1 MNSKERLTNRLRG
14 QAVDRP
20 PNFDIMMA
28 FAAHH
33 INQPLSRYYLDHRVL
48 AEANLAVREA
58 FQLDILQTI
67 SDPYREAADL
77 GLEVEFPEDGL
88 PLRRKTLLAEEADL
102 GRIKPVDPSRGR
114 RMSDR
119 IEAIRYLRERA
130 GGQVP
135 VMGWVEGALAG
146 VNVLRGDSALMLD
159 LYDRPG
165 WVKDCLEFMVEI
177 EIAFARAQIE
187 AGADIIGL
195 GDAIASQI
203 SPAMYAEFALP
214 FEQRIFGAV
223 HEMGAVAR
231 LHICGNTTRILALM
245 GQSGADIIDLD
256 WMVSLRSAVELYGEK
271 GPAVCGN
278 FDPVRVMLR
287 GTPSEVRETVL
298 NCVAQGN
305 HRSINAAGCEIPD
318 GTPLENLHAQSQ
330 ALRECSSPPRH

>member
-1 MNSKERLTNRLRG
+1 MNSNERVTNRLRG
-14 QAVDRP
+14 QTVDRP

-33 INQPLSRYYLDHRVL
+33 INQPLSRYYLDYRVL
-48 AEANLAVREA
+48 AEANLAVYEA

-77 GLEVEFPEDGL
+77 GLEVDFPEDGL
-88 PLRRKTLLAEEADL
+88 PLRRKALLGEETDL
-102 GRIKPVDPSRGR
+102 GRIKSVEPARGR

-119 IEAIRYLRERA
+119 IAAVGYLCEKA
-130 GGQVP
+130 GGKAP
-135 VMGWVEGALAG
+135 VMGWVEGALAV
-146 VNVLRGDSALMLD
+146 VNVLRGDSALMMD
-159 LYDRPG
+159 LYDRPD

-177 EIAFARAQIE
+177 EIAFARAQIQ

-214 FEQRIFGAV
+214 YQQRIFSAI

-231 LHICGNTTRILALM
+231 LHICGNTTRILGLM

-256 WMVSLRSAVELYGEK
+256 WMVNLQSAVSLYGER

-287 GTPSEVRETVL
+287 GTPAEVRETVR
-298 NCVAQGN
+298 NCLAQGN
-305 HRSINAAGCEIPD
+305 NRSINAAGCEIPD
-318 GTPLENLHAQSQ
+318 GTPHENLFAQSQ
-330 ALRECSSPPRH
+330 ALHEF